1 MPISFWML
9 KDLFKIALPMV
20 VGQLA
25 FASMSFI
32 DTVLMG
38 QLGVEILA
46 GGGLGAVVYQ
56 FFYIVGIGMLVATAN
71 LIAFAK
77 GENNTLAVQR
87 ALLSGTVVVFGLF
100 IVFGG
105 LIWKISPILL
115 LLGQA
120 TETVVYAEQYLQV
133 VVWSLLPAFGFILL
147 RSLVLGLGSPSVI
160 LPISVI
166 AAGLNYPVSYA
177 LMTGMWGLPVMGIQG
192 IALGTCLISLLMFLG
207 LVGLVYRKA
216 KFKVYPFWS
225 KWALF
230 SWENLRDTFKL
241 GAPIALAHAMEVG
254 MFSAAALLI
263 GMLGTNALA
272 AHHVALQLTTL
283 SFMIPLGLSHA
294 VSVKVGQF
302 YGARSMD
309 NIRMVAAC
317 GLVLATCSA
326 LIAGSLFWFAP
337 EWLASI
343 FLNEN
348 LNSSALGFSVA
359 EYAEVSRIIVSV
371 LFIAAL
377 FQLVD
382 GWQVNLMGVLR
393 GFKLGASP
401 TYAAIFSYWFIG
413 FPCSYL
419 LLGPFGAEGVW
430 MGMGIGLAVSAVI
443 LAYLFKRELTK
454 QGGLS
459 LGL

>member
-1 MPISFWML
+1 MTSFLML
-9 KDLFKIALPMV
+9 KDLFRIALPMV

-38 QLGVEILA
+38 QLGVEMLA

-77 GENNTLAVQR
+77 GENDTLAVQR
-87 ALLSGTVVVFGLF
+87 ALLSGTVVVLGLF
-100 IVFGG
+100 FVFAGF
-105 LIWKISPILL
+105 IWQITPILL
-115 LLGQA
+115 LLGQSA
-120 TETVVYAEQYLQV
+120 ETVVYAEQYLHV

-147 RSLVLGLGSPSVI
+147 RSLVLGLGNPSVI
-160 LPISVI
+160 LPVSII
-166 AAGLNYPVSYA
+166 AASLNYPVSYA
-177 LMTGMWGLPVMGIQG
+177 LMTGMWGLPALGIQG

-207 LVGLVYRKA
+207 LVGLVYRKSI
-216 KFKVYPFWS
+216 FNEYPFWT
-225 KWALF
+225 KWELF
-230 SWENLRDTFKL
+230 SWETLIDTFKL

-263 GMLGTNALA
+263 GTLGVNALA

-283 SFMIPLGLSHA
+283 SFMVPLGLSQA
-294 VSVKVGQF
+294 VSVKVGEF
-302 YGARSMD
+302 YGARNLL
-309 NIRMVAAC
+309 NIRMVVVC
-317 GLVLATCSA
+317 GLFLATFSA
-326 LIAGSLFWFAP
+326 FISGSLFWFAP

-348 LNSSALGFSVA
+348 LNNSALDLSVA
-359 EYAEVSRIIVSV
+359 DYAEVNSIIISI

-377 FQLVD
+377 FQMVD

-401 TYAAIFSYWFIG
+401 TLAAIFSYWFIG

-419 LLGPFGAEGVW
+419 FLSPFGAAGVW
-430 MGMGIGLAVSAVI
+430 IGMGIGLAVSAII
-443 LAYLFKRELTK
+443 LAYLFHREINKHGRNNLV
-454 QGGLS
+454 
-459 LGL
+459 

>member
-1 MPISFWML
+1 MISFLML

-38 QLGVEILA
+38 ALGVEILA

-56 FFYIVGIGMLVATAN
+56 FFYIVGVGMLVATAN

-77 GENNTLAVQR
+77 GENDALAVQK
-87 ALLSGTVVVFGLF
+87 ALLSGMVVVLGLF
-100 IVFGG
+100 FVFGG
-105 LIWKISPILL
+105 LIWQISPILL
-115 LLGQA
+115 LLGQSA
-120 TETVVYAEQYLQV
+120 ETVVYAEQYLHV

-147 RSLVLGLGSPSVI
+147 RSLVLGLGNPSVI
-160 LPISVI
+160 LPISVL
-166 AAGLNYPVSYA
+166 AASLNYPVSYA
-177 LMTGMWGLPVMGIQG
+177 LMTGMWGLPALGVQG
-192 IALGTCLISLLMFLG
+192 IALGTLLISLFMFLG
-207 LVGLVYRKA
+207 LTVLVYRNS
-216 KFKVYPFWS
+216 KFKVYLFWS
-225 KWALF
+225 KWELI
-230 SWENLRDTFKL
+230 SWESLMDTFKL

-263 GMLGTNALA
+263 GMLGANALA

-283 SFMIPLGLSHA
+283 SFMIPLGLSQA
-294 VSVKVGQF
+294 VSVKVGEF
-302 YGARSMD
+302 YGARNLK
-309 NIRMVAAC
+309 NIRMVALC
-317 GLVLATCSA
+317 GLVLATFSA
-326 LIAGSLFWFAP
+326 IISGSLFWFAP

-343 FLNEN
+343 FLDRN
-348 LNSSALGFSVA
+348 LNNSASGLSVV
-359 EYAEVSRIIVSV
+359 EYAEVSGIIINI

-401 TYAAIFSYWFIG
+401 TLAAIFSYWFIG

-419 LLGPFGAEGVW
+419 LLSSFGAAGVW
-430 MGMGIGLAVSAVI
+430 MGMGVGLAVSAII
-443 LAYLFKRELTK
+443 LAYLFKRELSK
-454 QGGLS
+454 QSAVNFGL
-459 LGL
+459 

>member
-1 MPISFWML
+1 MISTLML
-9 KDLFKIALPMV
+9 KDLCKIALPMV
-20 VGQLA
+20 IGQLA

-56 FFYIVGIGMLVATAN
+56 FFYIVGMGMLVATAN

-77 GENNTLAVQR
+77 GENDPLAVQR
-87 ALLSGTVVVFGLF
+87 ALLSGVVVVLGLF
-100 IVFGG
+100 LIFGG

-115 LLGQA
+115 LLGQSP
-120 TETVVYAEQYLQV
+120 EMVVYAEKYLQV

-147 RSLVLGLGSPSVI
+147 RSLVLGLGNPSVI
-160 LPISVI
+160 LPVSII
-166 AAGLNYPVSYA
+166 AACLNYPVSYV
-177 LMTGMWGLPVMGIQG
+177 LMTGMWGLPALGVQG
-192 IALGTCLISLLMFLG
+192 VALGTCLISLLMFLG
-207 LVGLVYRKA
+207 LAGLVYRESIFKA
-216 KFKVYPFWS
+216 YPFWS
-225 KWALF
+225 KWELF
-230 SWENLRDTFKL
+230 SWPTFMETLTL
-241 GAPIALAHAMEVG
+241 GGPIALALAMEVG

-263 GMLGTNALA
+263 GMLGVNALA
-272 AHHVALQLTTL
+272 AHQVALQLTML
-283 SFMIPLGLSHA
+283 SFMIPLGISQA
-294 VSVKVGQF
+294 ISVKVGEF
-302 YGARSMD
+302 YGARNMQS
-309 NIRMVAAC
+309 IRRVTVC
-317 GLVLATCSA
+317 GLVLATVSA
-326 LIAGSLFWFAP
+326 LISGSLFWFAP

-348 LNSSALGFSVA
+348 SNNSAFNFSLA
-359 EYAEVSRIIVSV
+359 DHAEVNSITINI

-401 TYAAIFSYWFIG
+401 TLAAIFSYWFIG

-419 LLGPFGAEGVW
+419 FLRPFGAVGVW
-430 MGMGIGLAVSAVI
+430 MGMGIGLAVSAII
-443 LAYLFKRELTK
+443 LAYLFKRELAK
-454 QGGLS
+454 QGRVSPGL
-459 LGL
+459 

>member
-1 MPISFWML
+1 MISFFML

-77 GENNTLAVQR
+77 GENDALAVHR
-87 ALLSGTVVVFGLF
+87 ALLSGAVVVLGLF
-100 IVFGG
+100 FIFGG
-105 LIWKISPILL
+105 FIWQISPILL
-115 LLGQA
+115 LLGQS

-147 RSLVLGLGSPSVI
+147 RNLVLGLGNPSVI
-160 LPISVI
+160 LPVSIV
-166 AAGLNYPVSYA
+166 AACLNYPVSYA
-177 LMTGMWGLPVMGIQG
+177 LMTGMWGLPALGIQG
-192 IALGTCLISLLMFLG
+192 VALGTCLISLLMFLG
-207 LVGLVYRKA
+207 LIGLVYRKPI
-216 KFKVYPFWS
+216 FKEYPFWS
-225 KWALF
+225 KWELF
-230 SWENLRDTFKL
+230 SRENLMDTLKL

-263 GMLGTNALA
+263 GILGVNALA

-283 SFMIPLGLSHA
+283 SFMVPLGLSQA
-294 VSVKVGQF
+294 VSVKVGEF
-302 YGARSMD
+302 YGARNLQ
-309 NIRMVAAC
+309 NIRMVAVC
-317 GLVLATCSA
+317 GLILATFSA
-326 LIAGSLFWFAP
+326 CLSGSLFWFAP

-348 LNSSALGFSVA
+348 LNNSALDLSIA
-359 EYAEVSRIIVSV
+359 EYTEVNSIIINI

-393 GFKLGASP
+393 GFKLGTSP
-401 TYAAIFSYWFIG
+401 TLAAIFSYWFIG

-419 LLGPFGAEGVW
+419 LLSSFGAVGVW
-430 MGMGIGLAVSAVI
+430 MGMGVGLAVSAII
-443 LAYLFKRELTK
+443 LAYLFKRELDK
-454 QGGLS
+454 QNKNN

>member
-1 MPISFWML
+1 MTALVML
-9 KDLFKIALPMV
+9 KDLFKLALPMV

-38 QLGVEILA
+38 QLGVEVLA

-77 GENNTLAVQR
+77 GENEVSGIQQ
-87 ALLSGTVVVFGLF
+87 ALLSGVVVVLGLF
-100 IVFGG
+100 LVFAGF
-105 LIWKISPILL
+105 IWQISPILL
-115 LLGQA
+115 LLGQS
-120 TETVVYAEQYLQV
+120 TDTVIYAEQYLQV

-147 RSLVLGLGSPSVI
+147 RSLVLGLGDPSAI
-160 LPISVI
+160 LPVSIL
-166 AAGLNYPVSYA
+166 AACLNYPVSYA
-177 LMTGMWGLPVMGIQG
+177 LMTGMWGLPEMGIQG

-207 LVGLVYRKA
+207 LVGLVYRNA
-216 KFKVYPFWS
+216 IFKTYPFWS
-225 KWALF
+225 KWELF
-230 SWENLRDTFKL
+230 SWGSLVDTFKL

-263 GMLGTNALA
+263 GMLGVNALA

-283 SFMIPLGLSHA
+283 SFMIPLGLSQA
-294 VSVKVGQF
+294 VSVKVGEF
-302 YGARSMD
+302 YGAK
-309 NIRMVAAC
+309 NFYKVRMIALC
-317 GLVLATCSA
+317 GLALATLSA
-326 LIAGSLFWFAP
+326 LISGSLFWFAP

-343 FLNEN
+343 FLTEQVGTNV
-348 LNSSALGFSVA
+348 LVSSEIDYS
-359 EYAEVSRIIVSV
+359 EVNGLIVSI

-401 TYAAIFSYWFIG
+401 TFAAIFSYWFIG
-413 FPCSYL
+413 FPISYL
-419 LLGPFGAEGVW
+419 LLSSLGAVGVW
-430 MGMGIGLAVSAVI
+430 MGMGVGLAVSAII
-443 LAYLFKRELTK
+443 LAYLFKRELYK
-454 QGGLS
+454 QRSAYLS
-459 LGL
+459 

>member
-1 MPISFWML
+1 MTISLLML

-20 VGQLA
+20 IGQLA

-38 QLGVEILA
+38 QLGVEVLA

-77 GENNTLAVQR
+77 GEANTLAVQR
-87 ALLSGTVVVFGLF
+87 ALLSGAVVVLGLF

-115 LLGQA
+115 MLGQSA
-120 TETVVYAEQYLQV
+120 ETVVYTEQYLQV

-147 RSLVLGLGSPSVI
+147 RSLVLGLGDPSAI
-160 LPISVI
+160 LPISII
-166 AAGLNYPVSYA
+166 AASLNYPVSYA

-192 IALGTCLISLLMFLG
+192 VALGTCLISLLMFLG
-207 LVGLVYRKA
+207 LVGLVYRKPI
-216 KFKVYPFWS
+216 FKMYPFWS
-225 KWALF
+225 KWEQF
-230 SWENLRDTFKL
+230 SWVNLRDTFNL
-241 GAPIALAHAMEVG
+241 GAPIALSHAMEVG

-263 GMLGTNALA
+263 GMLGVNALA

-283 SFMIPLGLSHA
+283 SFMIPLGLSQA
-294 VSVKVGQF
+294 VSVKVGEF
-302 YGARSMD
+302 YGARSMQ
-309 NIRMVAAC
+309 NIRAVAVC
-317 GLVLATCSA
+317 GLVLATISA
-326 LIAGSLFWFAP
+326 FISGGLFWFAP
-337 EWLASI
+337 EWLASL

-348 LNSSALGFSVA
+348 LHDSALALTEA
-359 EYAEVSRIIVSV
+359 EYAEVSSLIVSI
-371 LFIAAL
+371 LFVAAL

-401 TYAAIFSYWFIG
+401 TFAAIFSYWLIG

-419 LLGPFGAEGVW
+419 LLSPFGAVGVW
-430 MGMGIGLAVSAVI
+430 MGMGGGLAVSAIV
-443 LAYLFKRELTK
+443 LAYLFKRELIK
-454 QGGLS
+454 QGEIRLA
-459 LGL
+459 

>member
-1 MPISFWML
+1 MPISYQML

-38 QLGVEILA
+38 QLGIEVLA

-77 GENNTLAVQR
+77 GEANTLAVQR
-87 ALLSGTVVVFGLF
+87 ALLSGTVVVLGLF
-100 IVFGG
+100 VVFGG
-105 LIWKISPILL
+105 LIWKTSPILL
-115 LLGQA
+115 LLGQSA
-120 TETVVYAEQYLQV
+120 EMIVYAEQYLQV

-147 RSLVLGLGSPSVI
+147 RSLVLGLGDPSAI
-160 LPISVI
+160 LPVSII
-166 AAGLNYPVSYA
+166 AASLNYPVSYA
-177 LMTGMWGLPVMGIQG
+177 LMTGMWGLPALGIQG

-207 LVGLVYRKA
+207 LVGLVYRKSI
-216 KFKVYPFWS
+216 FKIYPFWS
-225 KWALF
+225 KWELF
-230 SWENLRDTFKL
+230 SWASLRDTFKL

-263 GMLGTNALA
+263 GMLGANALA

-283 SFMIPLGLSHA
+283 SFMIPLGLSQA
-294 VSVKVGQF
+294 VSVKVGEF
-302 YGARSMD
+302 YGARNMQ
-309 NIRMVAAC
+309 NIRTVAAC
-317 GLVLATCSA
+317 GLVLATFSA

-343 FLNEN
+343 FLNEK
-348 LNSSALGFSVA
+348 LNDSALALTDA
-359 EYAEVSRIIVSV
+359 EYAEVSGVIVNI

-401 TYAAIFSYWFIG
+401 TLAAIFSYWFIG

-419 LLGPFGAEGVW
+419 FLSPFGAEGVW
-430 MGMGIGLAVSAVI
+430 MGMGVGLAVSAII

-454 QGGLS
+454 QGES
-459 LGL
+459 S